1 MDDAQVCARL
11 NRNQITGTDILIVE
25 QFCRDLNRAAQL
37 YDLRNDAKFR
47 AVKSSQTYDE
57 FKGIVDAAH
66 LQPLTWSDKRNV
78 ATKKRLW
85 NTIATDSNQ

>member
-1 MDDAQVCARL
+1 MDGARLCARL
-11 NRNQITGTDILIVE
+11 NGDRVTATDIAQVE

-37 YDLRNDAKFR
+37 YQLQNDAKFR

-66 LQPLTWSDKRNV
+66 LQPLTQSDKRRA

-85 NTIATDSNQ
+85 NTIATESNQ